1 MNGYGGQEK
10 ELEKTAVPDGEGGT
24 GAAAPEEDGM
34 EIAVPEQDCGQE
46 TAASEEQAEK
56 KGGERFSGKRA
67 GSSLPKTGRMQK
79 SHFFAYISRMRFIQ
93 RWALMRNTAPEN
105 VQEHS
110 HQVAVLAHAL
120 AVIRNEKFAGC
131 TDPGAVAAAALFHD
145 ASEILT
151 GDMPTPIKYDNP
163 VIRGAYKDVEAVAE
177 QKLLDMLPEGI
188 RRWYVPLLTEVDP
201 ETERLVKAA
210 DKLSAHIKCLEELKA
225 GNAEFREAA
234 AQTRRALEAMAL
246 PEVDYFLE
254 VFLDSF
260 SLTLDELK

>member
-1 MNGYGGQEK
+1 M
-10 ELEKTAVPDGEGGT
+10 
-24 GAAAPEEDGM
+24 
-34 EIAVPEQDCGQE
+34 
-46 TAASEEQAEK
+46 
-56 KGGERFSGKRA
+56 
-67 GSSLPKTGRMQK
+67 K

-120 AVIRNEKFAGC
+120 ALIRNEKFGAQV
-131 TDPGAVAAAALFHD
+131 DPGLVAAAALYHD

-163 VIRGAYKDVEAVAE
+163 AIRTAYKDVEAVAE
-177 QKLLDMLPEGI
+177 GKLLRMLPPELQSA
-188 RRWYVPLLTEVDP
+188 YASVLTAVDP
-201 ETERLVKAA
+201 EVERLVKAA

-234 AQTRRALEAMAL
+234 AQTRRALEAFDL
-246 PEVDYFLE
+246 PEVAYFMDT
-254 VFLDSF
+254 FLPSF